1 MNQKQLKALRDQF
14 EEQYRHALESFID
27 THTICAIG
35 DIVEDGFGNYYRV
48 TKVTVSHRLELDHP
62 WLYQTEYAHAT
73 DLIEYRGIRTK
84 PDGELK
90 GRKPYEVPIQPSLVV
105 HRAYRKI
112 ESPVGG
118 IGKLVALA

>member
-14 EEQYRHALESFID
+14 EEQYRHALEKFID
-27 THTICAIG
+27 THTVCAIG
-35 DIVEDGFGNYYRV
+35 DIVEDAFGHHYRV

-84 PDGELK
+84 PNGELK
-90 GRKPYEVPIQPSLVV
+90 GRKPFEVPIQPCLVV
-105 HRAYRKI
+105 QRVYR
-112 ESPVGG
+112 P
-118 IGKLVALA
+118 LVDPALGNRVAALA